1 MEPDRI
7 ERFRETLRE
16 AGVRI
21 TRQRIEIYRE
31 VIRKNDHPDVET
43 IRKRLRGRMPNISH
57 DTVYRAL
64 SLFARLGLIQRVD
77 TGMDR
82 ARYDANEERH
92 HHFLC
97 RNCGTILDFT
107 APDPCEGCLPRE
119 AGSLGR
125 VERIRL
131 EVHGVC
137 AKCDKTTT

>member
-1 MEPDRI
+1 VDDTRLK
-7 ERFRETLRE
+7 RFQDALRE
-16 AGVRI
+16 AGERV
-21 TRQRIEIYRE
+21 TPQRTEIYRE
-31 VIRKNDHPDVET
+31 LVRKHDHPDVET
-43 IRKRLRGRMPNISH
+43 LRKRLRGRSPNISH

-92 HHFLC
+92 HHFVC
-97 RNCGTILDFT
+97 RSCGAILDFT
-107 APDPCEGCLPRE
+107 APDPCEGYLPKE

-137 AKCDKTTT
+137 ARCDKTKA